1 MSEVA
6 LEGVVITCPLNSAK
20 AGTFTVNLRGSGAG
34 QLATLLRERAT
45 SVVTLS
51 NGRTLTLTVCTNECS
66 VEATESTVS
75 TKPIS
80 NAAGV
85 IIAVT
90 FICVVLAGVVLLVVI
105 LIRYRR

>member
-1 MSEVA
+1 MSDVA
-6 LEGVVITCPLNSAK
+6 LEGVVITCSLNSAK

-34 QLATLLRERAT
+34 QLAILLRERAT

-66 VEATESTVS
+66 VETAES

-85 IIAVT
+85 IIAAT
-90 FICVVLAGVVLLVVI
+90 FICVVLAGAVLLIVI
-105 LIRYRR
+105 VMRYRR